1 MALIVVV
8 LMPDYIKFPIG
19 GEPVFWLCGTEMHI
33 NPLVLRGA
41 LEQVQVG
48 NCLNVNIWVPSS
60 SFYFS

>member
-1 MALIVVV
+1 
-8 LMPDYIKFPIG
+8 MPDYIKFPIG

-48 NCLNVNIWVPSS
+48 NCVNVNIWVPSS